1 MATGSTEGAAL
12 HRLTPHRND
21 PASAWLDRA
30 GRFRVGAIGV
40 AAWALFVACLLTIWV
55 AARAPTFEAPWGS
68 LPINGHTYTYAYPP
82 FSRIAMWPWRLSAL
96 VTVTV
101 GLAVVNPLRR
111 GILRMRNAQTL
122 ALVRA
127 HAPAEALALDDWA
140 ALEREPD
147 GRVVSLVGW
156 LRGRAHLPQAVGGQ
170 RCVGLAVPCRQT
182 YHAVLEMMHDFD
194 LVDEHGREVPVLVQD
209 ARLLGAPNVF
219 LDEAAVDSLKFPV
232 ATIPS
237 RHAIAFRDGDPV
249 LVVGFKKTVVDP
261 GQRGLRQAPV
271 CVAIGSSPP
280 RPLLLFPL
288 EAERRDVNPRS
299 S

>member
-1 MATGSTEGAAL
+1 MESGLTRAAL

-21 PASAWLDRA
+21 PASAWLSRA
-30 GRFRVGAIGV
+30 GRFRVAAIGV
-40 AAWALFVACLLTIWV
+40 AAWVLFAACLLALWV
-55 AARAPTFEAPWGS
+55 AARGPYVEASWGP
-68 LPINGHTYTYAYPP
+68 LPIHGHTYIYPP
-82 FSRIAMWPWRLSAL
+82 FSRIAMWPWRLSAI

-127 HAPAEALALDDWA
+127 HAPTEALALDDWA

-156 LRGRAHLPQAVGGQ
+156 VRGRSHLPQVVDGQ

-194 LVDEHGREVPVLVQD
+194 LVDEHGREMPVLVQD
-209 ARLLGAPNVF
+209 ARLLGAPNVM
-219 LDEAAVDSLKFPV
+219 LDEAAIDSLKLPV
-232 ATIPS
+232 ATLPS
-237 RHAIAFRDGDPV
+237 RHAVAFRDGDPV
-249 LVVGFKKTVVDP
+249 LVVGIKKTIVDP

-271 CVAIGSSPP
+271 CAAIGSSPP

-288 EAERRDVNPRS
+288 EAERREMPPRS
-299 S
+299 A